1 MTPRRHCCSDLE
13 KWLAPDTFKV
23 LGDPSRAALLLL
35 LAGTPGP
42 MTVTAL
48 AAGLPID
55 ISVVSRHLRA
65 LRDVGVVHAV
75 KQGKEVH
82 YRLDCGDLARRLRHL
97 ADALDACC
105 PTCEPEP
112 KELT

>member
-1 MTPRRHCCSDLE
+1 MNPRRTCCSDLE
-13 KWLAPDTFKV
+13 RWLAPDTFKV

-35 LAGTPGP
+35 LADVPGP
-42 MTVTAL
+42 ATVTAL
-48 AAGLPID
+48 AARLPID

-65 LRDVGVVHAV
+65 LRHAGVVHAV
-75 KQGKEVH
+75 KRGKEVH

-105 PTCEPEP
+105 PSPIIAPED
-112 KELT
+112 LT

>member
-1 MTPRRHCCSDLE
+1 MPSRPQCCSDLE
-13 KWLAPDTFKV
+13 RWLDPDTFKV

-55 ISVVSRHLRA
+55 VSVVSRHLRA
-65 LRDVGVVHAV
+65 LKTAGVVHAA
-75 KQGKEVH
+75 KQGKEVR
-82 YRLDCGDLARRLRHL
+82 YRLDCGDLARRLRKL

-105 PTCEPEP
+105 PPQP
-112 KELT
+112 QELK